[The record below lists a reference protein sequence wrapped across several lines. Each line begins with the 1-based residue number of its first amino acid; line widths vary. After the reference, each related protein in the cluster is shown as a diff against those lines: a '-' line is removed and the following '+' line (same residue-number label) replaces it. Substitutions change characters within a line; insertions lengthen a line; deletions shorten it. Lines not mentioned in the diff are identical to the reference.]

1 VTTLHSFPTRR
12 SSDLDV
18 HVYPISTLT
27 TSGLRELLF
36 AIANMLDTIPKIP
49 SLFSD
54 VEDKVI
60 YKHEKVE
67 TPFHITRA
75 SDGAYILSGEKI
87 ETLFKMTDFTSN
99 ESAQRFARQLRSLGI
114 DKALRERGAQ
124 DGDIV
129 RLLDFEFE
137 FIE

>member
-1 VTTLHSFPTRR
+1 VIDMASTEGRDPFEDYQTINEELAKYDDKLKHKPQIIAANKMDMPEAEEHLVIFKKQLP
-12 SSDLDV
+12 DDV

-75 SDGAYILSGEKI
+75 SDGAYILSGEI
-87 ETLFKMTDFTSN
+87 GR
-99 ESAQRFARQLRSLGI
+99 AH
-114 DKALRERGAQ
+114 
-124 DGDIV
+124 V
-129 RLLDFEFE
+129 
-137 FIE
+137 